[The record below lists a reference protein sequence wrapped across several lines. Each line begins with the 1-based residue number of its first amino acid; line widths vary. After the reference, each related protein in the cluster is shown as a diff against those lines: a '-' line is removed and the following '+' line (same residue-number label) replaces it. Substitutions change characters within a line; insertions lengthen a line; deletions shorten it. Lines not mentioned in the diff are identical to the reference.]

1 MKSAKVKIKKLFIYI
16 TSLFVI
22 IIFSASQGRSF
33 LSTKDET
40 ELGERFLKR
49 IQSQFELAEYPYV
62 IEYINNLGLYIGR
75 QIEVPYFPLNFY
87 VIKDNTVN
95 AFAAPAGH
103 VFFFSGLITLME
115 NIDELASVLAHELG
129 HVSGRHLAL
138 RIERSKKIGL
148 ATMAGI
154 LAGVLI
160 GGEAAGA
167 LMTGSIAA
175 GIQAELGYSR
185 DNERQADQL
194 GLKYTS
200 NSGFDP
206 WGMVTTLKK
215 MQRER
220 WYSQG
225 NTPSY
230 LLTHPGA
237 AERMAAIETMAGA
250 CKIIPDSDET
260 KRLRS
265 DFPLFHAMV
274 MALCSDRAYAV
285 SEFNKTLQ
293 KDGRSPIA
301 HYGLGLISEKD
312 GSVKEALDHFKTAQE
327 EMPDSI
333 PIMFSICKAYHD
345 TGQYIKTLPILREAL
360 KKAPKDKAIM
370 NLLALS
376 LQELELYEEALR
388 IYKKLI
394 FLPSVKDSVYYNLG
408 VIYGRQGKLSLA
420 HYNLGIYFTRL
431 KRKEKARFHF
441 KKAQEST
448 EGDQVLLEKID
459 KALKEIVNR

>member
-1 MKSAKVKIKKLFIYI
+1 MKSAKVKIKRIFVYI
-16 TSLFVI
+16 ASLFVI
-22 IIFSASQGRSF
+22 IILSANQGGAF

-40 ELGERFLKR
+40 ELGKRFLNR
-49 IQSQFELAEYPYV
+49 IHSQFELAEYPYL

-87 VIKDNTVN
+87 VIKNDTIN

-103 VFFFSGLITLME
+103 VFFFSGLITIME
-115 NIDELASVLAHELG
+115 NINELASVLAHELG

-154 LAGVLI
+154 LAGILI

-167 LMTGSIAA
+167 LITGSMAA
-175 GIQAELGYSR
+175 GIQTELGYSR

-200 NSGFDP
+200 MSGFNP

-237 AERMAAIETMAGA
+237 AERMANIETMARA
-250 CKIIPDSDET
+250 CKIIPDTDET

-274 MALCSDRAYAV
+274 MALCSDSAYAV
-285 SEFNKTLQ
+285 REFNKTLQ
-293 KDGRSPIA
+293 KDSRSPIA
-301 HYGLGLISEKD
+301 HYGLGLILEKD
-312 GSVKEALDHFKTAQE
+312 GSAKEAMSHFKAAQAK
-327 EMPDSI
+327 MPDSI

-345 TGQYIKTLPILREAL
+345 TGQYIKSLPILRDAL

-370 NLLALS
+370 NLLALT
-376 LQELELYEEALR
+376 LQKLELYEQALR

-394 FLPSVKDSVYYNLG
+394 FLPPVKDIVYYNLG
-408 VIYGRQGKLSLA
+408 VAYGRQGKLALA
-420 HYNLGIYFTRL
+420 HYNLGKYFTKLR
-431 KRKEKARFHF
+431 RKEKARFHF

-459 KALKEIVNR
+459 KALKELLN